1 MRAHTPRNTAINPIS
16 NTVDIVLFY
25 TLHNND
31 INRVSFY
38 MMVDDDTR
46 EERLKAL
53 KRYPCDICEK
63 KFRKRRNLKRH
74 VALHELGFD
83 CHHCGDPKPHPS
95 NAALAEHMNRRHSS
109 DGPPAIID
117 PEWKI
122 VKTRQTNSKRWQKNS
137 TGYEVELCHSGH
149 VAPTFKNFD
158 MIFSRLLDRVVPQ
171 SEATDYVSITFESDV
186 LDNPIIS
193 NYTSVSDLNVSTLF
207 NIFSAQLN
215 SQLDSGMDNFRLDS
229 GMKVWVDRVRRLS
242 GSGGGRRREQV
253 VGEYGDFDTALK
265 SKKSILRIRED
276 GDHLSFPSAVS
287 TAIERYK
294 HYKTADEPNEYNL
307 IRKAYAMKT
316 PTGRAVERLKALARD
331 ILEAAGLTAGPC
343 GIPEIAAIQKTLP
356 DYQINIYNGRGG
368 NALIYRGPK
377 ASRKLYFI
385 LDEVKRRYHVATS
398 MKGWR
403 RPPYVLHRCK
413 SAYRNV
419 RDGDIRYLSS

>member
-193 NYTSVSDLNVSTLF
+193 DYTSVSDLNVSTLF

-229 GMKVWVDRVRRLS
+229 GMKVRVDRVRRLP
-242 GSGGGRRREQV
+242 GSGGDRRRKQA
-253 VGEYGDFDTALK
+253 VGEYSDFDAALK
-265 SKKSILRIRED
+265 SKTSIVRVREED
-276 GDHLSFPSAVS
+276 DDHLNLPSAVAM
-287 TAIERYK
+287 AIERYK
-294 HYKTADEPNEYNL
+294 CYKVPDEPNEFNF
-307 IRKAYAMKT
+307 IRHAYYK
-316 PTGRAVERLKALARD
+316 PTTSRPVERLKELARN
-331 ILEAAGLTAGPC
+331 ILKAAGLTERPC
-343 GIPEIAAIQKTLP
+343 GVAEIAAIQKTLP
-356 DYQINIYNGRGG
+356 DYQINICAGRGG
-368 NALIYRGPK
+368 GALIYQGPE
-377 ASRKLYFI
+377 ASRKLYLI

-398 MKGWR
+398 MKGWC
-403 RPPYVLHRCK
+403 RPPYVYESGLL
-413 SAYRNV
+413 N
-419 RDGDIRYLSS
+419 LSNLP